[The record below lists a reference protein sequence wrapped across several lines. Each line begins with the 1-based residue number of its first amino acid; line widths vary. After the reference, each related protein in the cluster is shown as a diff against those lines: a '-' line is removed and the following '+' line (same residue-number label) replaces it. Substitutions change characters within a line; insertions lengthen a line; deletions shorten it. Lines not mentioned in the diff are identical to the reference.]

1 MAGYHI
7 AAAASRR
14 KMARSGVLAG
24 ALVLALVPPALGW
37 FPGGHGIL
45 SRAAVRGLPED
56 VPAFFR
62 SGEGAVAH
70 YSHDPDVAKNRG
82 TPILRDAERPE
93 HYLDLELLQGRE
105 LPRDRFAFVRLCA
118 EIGVR
123 PEKVGFLPYA
133 VAEWTERLTVAFAE
147 HRKWPENPFIQDKCL
162 VYAGHLCHY
171 AEDLCQPLHLTVHF
185 DGRARPDGSSPRSGI
200 HAKVDGLVQ
209 LLSLDPGDLASGPAV
224 GPLEDL
230 VAGVLGMVDSS
241 YALVDRVYELEHLLP
256 VPGKTAPPP
265 AAEVVLFAGERA
277 RVAARFTSALFLTAW
292 RRSETVRLPGWLNRA
307 AADEDAL
314 SPR

>member
-1 MAGYHI
+1 
-7 AAAASRR
+7 
-14 KMARSGVLAG
+14 MARSGALAG
-24 ALVLALVPPALGW
+24 VLVLALVASAQGW

-45 SRAAVRGLPED
+45 SRAALRGLPED

-62 SGEGAVAH
+62 SGEGAI
-70 YSHDPDVAKNRG
+70 SHFSYEPDVAKNRA
-82 TPILRDAERPE
+82 TRNLRGAERPE
-93 HYLDLELLQGRE
+93 HYLDLELLRGRP
-105 LPRDRFAFVRLCA
+105 LPEDRYAFVRLCA

-133 VAEWTERLTVAFAE
+133 VVEWTERLSVAFAE

-162 VYAGHLCHY
+162 VYAGYLCHY
-171 AEDLCQPLHLTVHF
+171 AQDLCQPLHLTVHF

-200 HAKVDGLVQ
+200 HAKVDGLIQ
-209 LLSLDPGDLASGPAV
+209 LLSPDPGDLAGATEV

-230 VAGVLGMVDSS
+230 MAGVLGMVDAS
-241 YALVDRVYELEHLLP
+241 YALVDSVYGLEHLLP

-265 AAEVVLFAGERA
+265 AAEVVLFATERA
-277 RVAARFTSALFLTAW
+277 RVAARFTTALFLTAW
-292 RRSETVRLPGWLNRA
+292 RRSESVKLPGWLDRA
-307 AADEDAL
+307 AADKDAL